1 MNPRKLFAKLANNQT
16 NVRFG
21 EIIRLAEAFGFRLER
36 SEGSH
41 SIYRHP
47 AVREHLNLQSVNG
60 KAKPYQV
67 KQLLKLIEA
76 YNLSAERRR

>member
-21 EIIRLAEAFGFRLER
+21 ELVRLAEAFGFRLER

-41 SIYRHP
+41 FIYRNRS
-47 AVREHLNLQSVNG
+47 VREHLNLQNDGG
-60 KAKPYQV
+60 KAKAYQV
-67 KQLLKLIEA
+67 RQLLKLIEM
-76 YNLSAERRR
+76 YNLSPEQRR